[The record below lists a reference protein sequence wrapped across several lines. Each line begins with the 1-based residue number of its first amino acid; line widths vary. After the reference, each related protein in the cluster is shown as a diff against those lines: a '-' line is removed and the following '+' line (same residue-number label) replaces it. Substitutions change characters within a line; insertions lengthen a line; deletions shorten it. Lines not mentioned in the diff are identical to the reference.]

1 MRKLAQSVPGF
12 ELSGCFKLVFA
23 SYFCS
28 IFIIDCGV
36 DGCRIYKG
44 ADWYPFHL
52 GRGIG
57 WSPKGVHTKIYTL
70 TFTHF
75 YPRASKVA
83 TIFIPKPISTIK
95 FACSRPLKTCVVCK
109 KQCKY

>member
-44 ADWYPFHL
+44 ADWYPFLSGWEHWKGGL
-52 GRGIG
+52 GGG
-57 WSPKGVHTKIYTL
+57 WSLRTVHPK
-70 TFTHF
+70 
-75 YPRASKVA
+75 
-83 TIFIPKPISTIK
+83 
-95 FACSRPLKTCVVCK
+95 
-109 KQCKY
+109 

>member
-57 WSPKGVHTKIYTL
+57 WGSGGW
-70 TFTHF
+70 
-75 YPRASKVA
+75 
-83 TIFIPKPISTIK
+83 
-95 FACSRPLKTCVVCK
+95 VVPQAGPAQNFGMPSSNCFLPSCLA
-109 KQCKY
+109 KQF